1 MTWTP
6 HHDNIMRRN
15 YPSGDLSALADRLGV
30 TVTAVKSRA
39 QVLGLHRKINS
50 HRPWTEWQMAYLRRH
65 YADERSEDI
74 AQKVGHSV
82 RSIWQKAKQ
91 MGLAK
96 SHEFFVRYGRQVA
109 NTEGSRRNRFTPGMT
124 PANKGR
130 RQTDYMSAE
139 SIAASSRTRFKPG
152 NRPHNRREIGT
163 ECTHADGYVY
173 LRIESGCVL
182 KHRHVWEQA
191 HGPVP
196 EGYVVAFRDGNRQNC
211 ELDNLLLISRADL
224 ARRRLASE
232 TPEQRRQRTAKSLAT
247 RLQTIRRDRLRI
259 HWGLEP
265 LGKLV
270 KRW

>member
-74 AQKVGHSV
+74 ALKVGHSV

-91 MGLAK
+91 IGLAK
-96 SHEFFVRYGRQVA
+96 SHEFFVSCGRQVA

-152 NRPHNRREIGT
+152 NRPHNQRDIGT
-163 ECTHADGYVY
+163 ERTHADGYVY

-182 KHRHVWEQA
+182 KHRHVWEHA

-196 EGYVVAFRDGNRQNC
+196 EGYVIAFRDGNRQNC
-211 ELDNLLLISRADL
+211 SLDNLQLISRADL
-224 ARRRLASE
+224 ARRRAARE

-247 RLQTIRRDRLRI
+247 RIQSIRRDRLRI

-265 LGKLV
+265 IGKLV

>member
-1 MTWTP
+1 MTWTTQ
-6 HHDNIMRRN
+6 HDNILRRN
-15 YPSGDLSALADRLGV
+15 YPSGDLSALADRMGV

-50 HRPWTEWQMAYLRRH
+50 HRPWTERQMNYLRQH
-65 YADERSEDI
+65 YADERAEDI
-74 AQKVGHSV
+74 ARKVGHSV

-96 SHEFFVRYGRQVA
+96 SHEFFARCGRHVA
-109 NTEGSRRNRFTPGMT
+109 NTEGSRRNRFTPGTT

-130 RQTDYMSAE
+130 RQAE
-139 SIAASSRTRFKPG
+139 FMTAEGIAASSRTRFKPG
-152 NRPHNRREIGT
+152 NRPHNQREIGT
-163 ECTHADGYVY
+163 ELTHADGYVY
-173 LRIESGCVL
+173 LRTESGCVL

-196 EGYVVAFRDGNRQNC
+196 DGYVIVFIDGNRQNC
-211 ELDNLLLISRADL
+211 SLDNLQLLSRADL
-224 ARRRLASE
+224 GRRRVARE

-247 RLQTIRRDRLRI
+247 RKEAIRRDRLRI

>member
-1 MTWTP
+1 MTWTTQ
-6 HHDNIMRRN
+6 HDNILRRN

-50 HRPWTEWQMAYLRRH
+50 HRPWTEWQMNYLRQH
-65 YADERSEDI
+65 YADERAEDI
-74 AQKVGHSV
+74 ARKVGHSV

-96 SHEFFVRYGRQVA
+96 SHEFFAHYGRQVA
-109 NTEGSRRNRFTPGMT
+109 NTEGARRNRFTAGMT

-130 RQTDYMSAE
+130 RQADFMSAE
-139 SIAASSRTRFKPG
+139 GIAASSRTRFKPG
-152 NRPHNRREIGT
+152 NRPHNQREIGT
-163 ECTHADGYVY
+163 ERTHADGYVY
-173 LRIESGCVL
+173 LRTAEGCVL

-196 EGYVVAFRDGNRQNC
+196 DGYVIVFIDGNRQNC
-211 ELDNLLLISRADL
+211 SLDNLQLISRADL
-224 ARRRLASE
+224 GRRHVANE
-232 TPEQRRQRTAKSLAT
+232 TPEQRRQRTAKSQAT
-247 RLQTIRRDRLRI
+247 RLQAIRRDRLRI

-265 LGKLV
+265 LGNLV

>member
-6 HHDNIMRRN
+6 QLDNILRRN
-15 YPSGDLSALADRLGV
+15 YPSGDLNALADRLGV

-39 QVLGLHRKINS
+39 QVLGLRRKINR
-50 HRPWTEWQMAYLRRH
+50 HRPWTERQMAYLRQH
-65 YADERSEDI
+65 YADERAEDI
-74 AQKVGHSV
+74 AAKVNHSV

-96 SHEFFVRYGRQVA
+96 LPEFFARCGRKVA
-109 NTEGSRRNRFTPGMT
+109 NTEGARRNRFTPGMT

-130 RQTDYMSAE
+130 RQADFMTAE
-139 SIAASSRTRFKPG
+139 GIAASSRTRFKPG
-152 NRPHNRREIGT
+152 NRPHNQREIGT
-163 ECTHADGYVY
+163 ERTHADGYVY

-182 KHRHVWEQA
+182 KHRHVWEQT

-196 EGYVVAFRDGNRQNC
+196 DGYVIVFIDGNRQNC
-211 ELDNLLLISRADL
+211 SLDNLQLLSRADL
-224 ARRRLASE
+224 GRRRAARE
-232 TPEQRRQRTAKSLAT
+232 TPEQRRQRTAKSLAS
-247 RLQTIRRDRLRI
+247 RKEAIRRDRLRI

>member
-1 MTWTP
+1 MNWTTQR
-6 HHDNIMRRN
+6 DNILRRN
-15 YPSGDLSALADRLGV
+15 YPCGDLSALADRLGV

-50 HRPWTEWQMAYLRRH
+50 HRPWTERQMDYLRQH
-65 YADERSEDI
+65 YADECAEDI
-74 AQKVGHSV
+74 ARKVGHSV

-96 SHEFFVRYGRQVA
+96 SHEFFARCGRQVA
-109 NTEGSRRNRFTPGMT
+109 NTEGARRNRFTAGMT

-130 RQTDYMSAE
+130 RQADFMSAE
-139 SIAASSRTRFKPG
+139 GIAASSRTRFKPG
-152 NRPHNRREIGT
+152 NRPHNQREVGT
-163 ECTHADGYVY
+163 ERTHADGYVY
-173 LRIESGCVL
+173 LRTEEGCVL
-182 KHRHVWEQA
+182 KHRHVWEQV

-196 EGYVVAFRDGNRQNC
+196 DGYVIVFIDGNRQNC
-211 ELDNLLLISRADL
+211 SLDNLQLISRADL
-224 ARRRLASE
+224 GRRRAARE

-247 RLQTIRRDRLRI
+247 RLQAIRRDRLRI

-265 LGKLV
+265 LGNLV